1 MAKPLAAGVQDSHD
15 LNVFDA
21 PLQENSAVVRSRAEK
36 PRNSIASGLAD
47 RRSAAVA
54 PSRVGSR

>member
-1 MAKPLAAGVQDSHD
+1 MFG
-15 LNVFDA
+15 A
-21 PLQENSAVVRSRAEK
+21 PLQENFAVMRSQAEK
-36 PRNSIASGLAD
+36 PRNSIASGLAR